1 MLWLLA
7 PLVWCGRWRIVRRL
21 FQRGTCRPRL
31 LSFCSIVLVSRLLV
45 LRVLPCTPVSLS
57 FDSPGFLLTSLSC
70 LSLFVSKS
78 VSQFGDELAAVEAD
92 GPYSHPAALDA
103 DVAGL
108 DVPFAY
114 AGLGSALEA
123 FGAEVMGL
131 ESHLSSIISVV
142 GF

>member
-1 MLWLLA
+1 
-7 PLVWCGRWRIVRRL
+7 
-21 FQRGTCRPRL
+21 
-31 LSFCSIVLVSRLLV
+31 
-45 LRVLPCTPVSLS
+45 VSLL

-103 DVAGL
+103 NVAGL
-108 DVPFAY
+108 DVTFADPW
-114 AGLGSALEA
+114 LGPALEA
-123 FGAEVMGL
+123 FGAEIMGL